1 MPYATVADLITR
13 FGEPEIE
20 QLAGRTALDVI
31 DAEVAERAL
40 ADAAAEIDSYVGARY
55 RLPFDPVPPLLGRLA
70 CDIARYRLYDDA
82 APEEIRRRYEDAVKL
97 LTRIADGT
105 VSFGVA
111 VDAPTAPN
119 EVVLAQ
125 PAQDAAARRRAWGG
139 LL

>member
-1 MPYATVADLITR
+1 MSYATPADLVLR

-31 DAEVAERAL
+31 DTDVVERAL
-40 ADAAAEIDSYVGARY
+40 ADAAAEIDGYVGARY
-55 RLPFDPVPPLLGRLA
+55 RLPFDPVPPLLTRIA

-82 APEEIRRRYEDAVKL
+82 SSDEVRRRYEDAVKL
-97 LTRIADGT
+97 LARIADGT

-111 VDAPTAPN
+111 ADAPAAPN
-119 EVVLAQ
+119 VAVLAH
-125 PAQDAAARRRAWGG
+125 PTPEPLFRRRPGGG